1 MIVEILNV
9 GTELLMGNIV
19 NTNSAYLAQ
28 QCTKEGHSVYY
39 MTTVGDNEK
48 RLCEAIKTG
57 VSRSQILIISGG
69 LGPTMDDITK
79 ECVAKVCGLELVED
93 VNVKEEIRQYFEMR
107 GKFNIP
113 NNNWKQALVPTGA
126 IILPNRNGTAPA
138 LFLTYKNCHIFLL
151 PGPPNELKPLFEQ
164 EVVPYLR
171 QWQEGIFVTSMIKL
185 SGVGESFVEHQMSDL
200 IKNQTNPTIAPYAKE
215 GEVHLRVTAR
225 GKEVESANKLLAPV
239 VNKIVF
245 QFEADVYT
253 TKEEVTLE
261 ESVISLLKEHHL
273 KISTVES
280 CTGGLIAGRLI
291 NVSGASDV
299 LDQGFVTYAN
309 EAKEQLV
316 GVQKDT
322 IIKCGA
328 VSEETAKEMAYGVA
342 TRYKSDVG
350 LSVTGIAG
358 PTGGTKEKPVGL
370 VYIGCYLKGKTFVKE
385 CRFSGNR
392 SKIREN
398 SVAYALDF
406 VRRMIIEQYR

>member
-39 MTTVGDNEK
+39 MTTVGDNEQ

-57 VSRSQILIISGG
+57 MSRSDILLISGG

-79 ECVAKVCGLELVED
+79 ECVANVCKLNLVED
-93 VNVKEEIRQYFEMR
+93 KEVRESIKQYFEIR
-107 GKFNIP
+107 GKYDIP
-113 NNNWKQALVPTGA
+113 SNNWKQALVIEGA
-126 IILPNRNGTAPA
+126 TVLQNENGTAPA
-138 LFLTYKNCHIFLL
+138 LFLTNNDCHIFLL
-151 PGPPNELKPLFEQ
+151 PGPPNELKPLFEK

-171 QWQEGIFVTSMIKL
+171 KWQEGVFVTSMIKL
-185 SGVGESFVEHQMSDL
+185 SGVGESFVEHQLSDL

-215 GEVHLRVTAR
+215 GEVHLRVTAQ
-225 GKEVESANKLLAPV
+225 GKEEESANKLLIPV
-239 VNKIVF
+239 VDKIVS
-245 QFEADVYT
+245 QFETDVYT

-261 ESVISLLKEHHL
+261 ESVVSLLKKHHL

-322 IIKCGA
+322 LIKYGA

-350 LSVTGIAG
+350 LSVTGVAG

-370 VYIGCYLKGKTFVKE
+370 VYIGCYVNGKTFVKE

-406 VRRMIIEQYR
+406 ARRMIVEQYR

>member
-19 NTNSAYLAQ
+19 NTNSAYLAE

-39 MTTVGDNEK
+39 MTTVGDNEN
-48 RLCEAIKTG
+48 RLCEAIRTG
-57 VSRSQILIISGG
+57 VARSQILLISGG

-79 ECVAKVCGLELVED
+79 ECVANVCKCNLVED
-93 VNVKEEIRQYFEMR
+93 EEVREQIKRYFEIR
-107 GKFNIP
+107 GKYDIP
-113 NNNWKQALVPTGA
+113 SNNWKQALVLEGA
-126 IILPNRNGTAPA
+126 IVLQNENGTAPA
-138 LFLTYKNCHIFLL
+138 LFFTNQDCHIFLL
-151 PGPPNELKPLFEQ
+151 PGPPNELKPLFEK
-164 EVVPYLR
+164 EVIPYLR
-171 QWQEGIFVTSMIKL
+171 RWQEGVFVTSMIKL
-185 SGVGESFVEHQMSDL
+185 SGVGESFVEHQLSEL
-200 IKNQTNPTIAPYAKE
+200 IKTQTNPTIAPYAKE

-225 GKEVESANKLLAPV
+225 GKENEGAIKLLEPV
-239 VNKIVF
+239 VDKIVSQF
-245 QFEADVYT
+245 QTDVYT

-261 ESVISLLKEHHL
+261 ESVVFLLKQHHL

-280 CTGGLIAGRLI
+280 CTGGLIAGRLV

-299 LDQGFVTYAN
+299 LEQGFVTYAN

-316 GVQKDT
+316 GVKKDT
-322 IIKCGA
+322 LMKYGA

-342 TRYKSDVG
+342 TRYQSDVG

-370 VYIGCYLKGKTFVKE
+370 VYIGCYAKGKTFVKE

-392 SKIREN
+392 SKIRDN

-406 VRRMIIEQYR
+406 VRRIILEQYR

>member
-9 GTELLMGNIV
+9 GTELLMGNII
-19 NTNSAYLAQ
+19 NTNSAYLAE

-39 MTTVGDNEK
+39 MTTVGDNEN
-48 RLCEAIKTG
+48 RLCEAIRTG
-57 VSRSQILIISGG
+57 VGRSQILLISGG

-79 ECVAKVCGLELVED
+79 ECVAKVCELKLIED
-93 VNVKEEIRQYFEMR
+93 EKVREQIRQYFEIR
-107 GKFNIP
+107 GKFDIP
-113 NNNWKQALVPTGA
+113 NNNWKQALVLTGA
-126 IILPNRNGTAPA
+126 TILPNRNGTAPA

-164 EVVPYLR
+164 EVVPYLK
-171 QWQEGIFVTSMIKL
+171 QWQEGVFATSMIKL
-185 SGVGESFVEHQMSDL
+185 SGIGESFVEHQLSDL
-200 IKNQTNPTIAPYAKE
+200 IKTQTNPTIAPYAKE

-225 GKEVESANKLLAPV
+225 EKEEESAIVLLTPIV
-239 VNKIVF
+239 DKIVSQF
-245 QFEADVYT
+245 QADVYT

-261 ESVISLLKEHHL
+261 ESVVSLLKQHHL

-280 CTGGLIAGRLI
+280 CTGGLIAGRLV

-299 LDQGFVTYAN
+299 LEQGFVTYAN
-309 EAKEQLV
+309 KAKEQLV
-316 GVQKDT
+316 GVKKDT
-322 IIKCGA
+322 LMKYGA

-342 TRYKSDVG
+342 TRYQSDVG

-370 VYIGCYLKGKTFVKE
+370 VYIGCYVKGKTFVKE

-392 SKIREN
+392 SKIRDN

-406 VRRMIIEQYR
+406 VRRIILEQYR